1 MALLAGVLLFAT
13 DSLLVPCLALL
24 LIDIPYRLVKRDRR
38 DSVLAG
44 LVAPHVGG
52 HVFFIPC
59 WAWGI
64 VLQIASMVFGGEP
77 SAPPRAGGDE
87 ARCAMKVNVA
97 KGRTIRPAGA
107 RAASVEFHLR
117 VLALGTLAVFG
128 AVPFTGCVSYRLYG
142 HRTLGGAS
150 ISVPEVARLKPD
162 QTPADVR
169 ALLGDP

>member
-1 MALLAGVLLFAT
+1 RGPPEGGHIVLFFFNWIGAGMALLAGVLLFAT

-77 SAPPRAGGDE
+77 SAPPRAG
-87 ARCAMKVNVA
+87 
-97 KGRTIRPAGA
+97 
-107 RAASVEFHLR
+107 
-117 VLALGTLAVFG
+117 
-128 AVPFTGCVSYRLYG
+128 
-142 HRTLGGAS
+142 
-150 ISVPEVARLKPD
+150 
-162 QTPADVR
+162 
-169 ALLGDP
+169 